1 LAAAEARI
9 VLASENV
16 SQFTKG
22 LVMKRSL
29 VGAVAALA
37 LAAGIGASF
46 AGDVVILKPE
56 QQTVV
61 REYIHKQK
69 LASVSLLGVELN
81 VGSAL
86 PDTVELHT
94 IDVPDVRYKY
104 TVVGDHAVLV
114 DPDTRRVVQ
123 IIE

>member
-1 LAAAEARI
+1 
-9 VLASENV
+9 
-16 SQFTKG
+16 
-22 LVMKRSL
+22 MKRYL

-37 LAAGIGASF
+37 LMAGIGASF

>member
-1 LAAAEARI
+1 MKKYL
-9 VLASENV
+9 V
-16 SQFTKG
+16 S
-22 LVMKRSL
+22 
-29 VGAVAALA
+29 AVAGLA
-37 LAAGIGASF
+37 LVAGIGTAF
-46 AGDVVILKPE
+46 AENVVILKPE

-81 VGSAL
+81 VGTAL
-86 PDTVELHT
+86 PDTVELHA
-94 IDVPDVRYKY
+94 IEVPDVKYKY

-114 DPDTRRVVQ
+114 DPDTRKVVQ

>member
-1 LAAAEARI
+1 MKKYL
-9 VLASENV
+9 V
-16 SQFTKG
+16 S
-22 LVMKRSL
+22 
-29 VGAVAALA
+29 AVAGLA

-46 AGDVVILKPE
+46 AEDVVVLKPE

-69 LASVSLLGVELN
+69 LVSVSLLGVELN
-81 VGSAL
+81 VGTAL
-86 PDTVELHT
+86 PDTVELHA

-114 DPDTRRVVQ
+114 DPDTRKVVQ
-123 IIE
+123 IVE

>member
-1 LAAAEARI
+1 MTRYF
-9 VLASENV
+9 V
-16 SQFTKG
+16 SAT
-22 LVMKRSL
+22 
-29 VGAVAALA
+29 GAL
-37 LAAGIGASF
+37 LLMAGIGTSF
-46 AGDVVILKPE
+46 AEDVIVLKPE

-81 VGSAL
+81 VGTAL
-86 PDTVELHT
+86 PDTVELHA

-114 DPDTRRVVQ
+114 DPDTRKVVQ

>member
-1 LAAAEARI
+1 
-9 VLASENV
+9 
-16 SQFTKG
+16 
-22 LVMKRSL
+22 MKRYL

-37 LAAGIGASF
+37 LVAGIGASF

>member
-1 LAAAEARI
+1 MKKYLIGVAGAL
-9 VLASENV
+9 VLIS
-16 SQFTKG
+16 
-22 LVMKRSL
+22 
-29 VGAVAALA
+29 
-37 LAAGIGASF
+37 GIGTSF
-46 AGDVVILKPE
+46 AEDVIILKPE

-81 VGSAL
+81 VGTAL

-94 IDVPDVRYKY
+94 IDVPDVKYRY

-114 DPDTRRVVQ
+114 DPDTRKVVQ
-123 IIE
+123 IID

>member
-1 LAAAEARI
+1 MKKYL
-9 VLASENV
+9 V
-16 SQFTKG
+16 ST
-22 LVMKRSL
+22 
-29 VGAVAALA
+29 VAGLA
-37 LAAGIGASF
+37 LVAGVGASF
-46 AGDVVILKPE
+46 AQDVVILKPE

-81 VGSAL
+81 VGTAL
-86 PDTVELHT
+86 PDTVELHQ

-114 DPDTRRVVQ
+114 DPDTRKVVQ

>member
-1 LAAAEARI
+1 
-9 VLASENV
+9 
-16 SQFTKG
+16 
-22 LVMKRSL
+22 MKRYL
-29 VGAVAALA
+29 VGAVATLA
-37 LAAGIGASF
+37 LMAGIGASF

>member
-1 LAAAEARI
+1 MKKYL
-9 VLASENV
+9 V
-16 SQFTKG
+16 SAVAG
-22 LVMKRSL
+22 LSL
-29 VGAVAALA
+29 VV
-37 LAAGIGASF
+37 GIGASF
-46 AGDVVILKPE
+46 AEDIVVLKPE

-81 VGSAL
+81 VGTAL

-94 IDVPDVRYKY
+94 IDVPDVKYKY

-114 DPDTRRVVQ
+114 DPGTRKVVQ

>member
-1 LAAAEARI
+1 MNKYLIGAASAV
-9 VLASENV
+9 VL
-16 SQFTKG
+16 
-22 LVMKRSL
+22 M
-29 VGAVAALA
+29 
-37 LAAGIGASF
+37 AGVGASF
-46 AGDVVILKPE
+46 AEDVLILKPE

-114 DPDTRRVVQ
+114 DPDTRKVVQ

>member
-1 LAAAEARI
+1 
-9 VLASENV
+9 
-16 SQFTKG
+16 
-22 LVMKRSL
+22 MKRYL
-29 VGAVAALA
+29 AGAVAAVA
-37 LAAGIGASF
+37 FVGGIGASY
-46 AGDVVILKPE
+46 AGDVVVLKPE

>member
-1 LAAAEARI
+1 MRRYL
-9 VLASENV
+9 V
-16 SQFTKG
+16 SATAG
-22 LVMKRSL
+22 
-29 VGAVAALA
+29 LA
-37 LAAGIGASF
+37 LVAGMGASF
-46 AGDVVILKPE
+46 AKDVVVLKPE

-81 VGSAL
+81 IGTAL
-86 PDTVELHT
+86 PDTVELHA

-114 DPDTRRVVQ
+114 DPDTRKVVQ
-123 IIE
+123 IVE

>member
-1 LAAAEARI
+1 
-9 VLASENV
+9 
-16 SQFTKG
+16 
-22 LVMKRSL
+22 MKRYL
-29 VGAVAALA
+29 VGAVAAVA
-37 LAAGIGASF
+37 FVGGIGVSF
-46 AGDVVILKPE
+46 AEDVIVLKPE

>member
-1 LAAAEARI
+1 LGSECAARGALNIKRFI
-9 VLASENV
+9 M
-16 SQFTKG
+16 KKY
-22 LVMKRSL
+22 LVTM
-29 VGAVAALA
+29 AAGLA
-37 LAAGIGASF
+37 LVAGIGA
-46 AGDVVILKPE
+46 AVADDVVVLKPE

-81 VGSAL
+81 VGTAL
-86 PDTVELHT
+86 PDTVELHA
-94 IDVPDVRYKY
+94 IDVPDVKYKY

-114 DPDTRRVVQ
+114 DPDTRKVVQ

>member
-1 LAAAEARI
+1 
-9 VLASENV
+9 
-16 SQFTKG
+16 
-22 LVMKRSL
+22 MKRSL
-29 VGAVAALA
+29 VGAIAALA

>member
-1 LAAAEARI
+1 
-9 VLASENV
+9 
-16 SQFTKG
+16 
-22 LVMKRSL
+22 MKNYL
-29 VGAVAALA
+29 IG
-37 LAAGIGASF
+37 AAGALVLLSGVGTSLAE
-46 AGDVVILKPE
+46 DVIILKPE

-81 VGSAL
+81 VGTAL

-94 IDVPDVRYKY
+94 IDVPDVKYRY
-104 TVVGDHAVLV
+104 TVVGDHTVLV
-114 DPDTRRVVQ
+114 DPDTRKIVQ

>member
-1 LAAAEARI
+1 
-9 VLASENV
+9 
-16 SQFTKG
+16 
-22 LVMKRSL
+22 MKRYL
-29 VGAVAALA
+29 VSAVASFVLV
-37 LAAGIGASF
+37 AGIGASF
-46 AGDVVILKPE
+46 AGDVVVLKPE

-81 VGSAL
+81 IGTAL
-86 PDTVELHT
+86 PDTVELHQ
-94 IDVPDVRYKY
+94 IEVPDVRYKY

-114 DPDTRRVVQ
+114 DPDTRKVVQ

>member
-69 LASVSLLGVELN
+69 LASVRLLGVELN

>member
-1 LAAAEARI
+1 MKKYI
-9 VLASENV
+9 VS
-16 SQFTKG
+16 
-22 LVMKRSL
+22 
-29 VGAVAALA
+29 AVAGLA
-37 LAAGIGASF
+37 LVAGIGASF
-46 AGDVVILKPE
+46 AQDVVILKPE

-81 VGSAL
+81 VGTAL
-86 PDTVELHT
+86 PDTVELHA
-94 IDVPDVRYKY
+94 IEVPDVKYKY

-114 DPDTRRVVQ
+114 DPDTRKVVQ

>member
-1 LAAAEARI
+1 MKKYLVSAAAGFA
-9 VLASENV
+9 
-16 SQFTKG
+16 
-22 LVMKRSL
+22 LV
-29 VGAVAALA
+29 
-37 LAAGIGASF
+37 AGICASF
-46 AGDVVILKPE
+46 AEDVVVLKPE

-81 VGSAL
+81 IGTAL
-86 PDTVELHT
+86 PDTVELHA

-114 DPDTRRVVQ
+114 DPDTRKVVQ
-123 IIE
+123 IVE

>member
-1 LAAAEARI
+1 MKKYLVSAAA
-9 VLASENV
+9 
-16 SQFTKG
+16 G
-22 LVMKRSL
+22 
-29 VGAVAALA
+29 LA

-46 AGDVVILKPE
+46 AEDVVILKPE

-61 REYIHKQK
+61 REYVHKHK

-81 VGSAL
+81 VGTAL
-86 PDTVELHT
+86 PDTVELHA
-94 IDVPDVRYKY
+94 IDVPDVKYKY

-114 DPDTRRVVQ
+114 DPGTRKVVE

>member
-1 LAAAEARI
+1 
-9 VLASENV
+9 
-16 SQFTKG
+16 
-22 LVMKRSL
+22 MKNYL
-29 VGAVAALA
+29 IG
-37 LAAGIGASF
+37 AAGALLLIAGTGISF
-46 AGDVVILKPE
+46 AEDVLVLKPE

-81 VGSAL
+81 VGTAL

-94 IDVPDVRYKY
+94 IDVPDVRNRY
-104 TVVGDHAVLV
+104 TVVGDHVVLV
-114 DPDTRRVVQ
+114 DPDTRKIVQ

>member
-1 LAAAEARI
+1 
-9 VLASENV
+9 
-16 SQFTKG
+16 
-22 LVMKRSL
+22 MKKYL
-29 VGAVAALA
+29 VGAAGTLVLI
-37 LAAGIGASF
+37 AGIGTSF
-46 AGDVVILKPE
+46 AEDVVILKPE

-69 LASVSLLGVELN
+69 LASVSLLGIELN
-81 VGSAL
+81 VGTAL

-114 DPDTRRVVQ
+114 DPDTRKVVQ
-123 IIE
+123 IVE

>member
-1 LAAAEARI
+1 MKKF
-9 VLASENV
+9 VV
-16 SQFTKG
+16 SAT
-22 LVMKRSL
+22 
-29 VGAVAALA
+29 GALM
-37 LAAGIGASF
+37 LMAGIATSF
-46 AGDVVILKPE
+46 AGDVLILKPE

-81 VGSAL
+81 VGTAL

-114 DPDTRRVVQ
+114 DPDTRKVVQ